1 MKKLKKT
8 LSLFLTVCMLVG
20 SISVTAFADEPQA
33 ENVTSENNDTS
44 KKVQTESDAQT
55 ENTTSADNDA
65 SGNMQTEPD
74 AQAEGENEA
83 DVAPQST
90 TAVNGYD
97 YSITMVD
104 CGRKY
109 YSVESLKSI
118 IDSSSKAGMHYVMLA
133 VGNDGL
139 RFLLDDMSLE
149 VNGKSYTSEQV
160 STGIHK
166 GNVAYNSQTDQKEL
180 TESDMNTIMA
190 YAYTKGV
197 EIIPLINTPGHMDAI
212 ITCMQE
218 LGMKNVT
225 YRTSKRTIDVTNSEA
240 VAFTQALLQK
250 YITYFASK
258 GCTLFNMGAD
268 EYGNDVNGTP
278 HFSDLQGN
286 GGEKY
291 KKYIEYL
298 NAIAKKIEDA
308 NMKPMAFNDGI
319 YYSSN
324 TNYGTIDNNIIVC
337 YWSPGWPG
345 YDVASAS
352 FLSQQGFKL
361 INTHGGYY
369 WIVGGKKVTESDAK
383 QFNINSFNGGATIS
397 NPVGAMFCIWSDVPT
412 AQKDS
417 DVASSVKNVIS
428 AFGSTLPETTAR
440 DSHKNVTA
448 GGTDPTPTPN
458 PNPTPDVENQENQEN
473 ITLEIGDTDTRT
485 QENVNNQNN
494 TDTSKYDETIAK
506 VTVKGTNATAGEDT
520 YTSEKV
526 KCSDIAKNKNWTKT
540 EYYYNDNGNYY
551 PVYTRYSESTY
562 IFWTITTYYYGYSTN
577 NNANNVKEIGKTTTS
592 SEKWTLYRKTTTP
605 GVNASTEIKFEGVTP
620 GTTYYKVGNITYKI
634 EVKPIAQT
642 ENKTIFFNQ
651 RQSLNVQMPDG
662 CTVSYAITNG
672 NNLITVDN
680 NGNVTAGST
689 EGSATV
695 IATVKTASGTVYGTY
710 TYNYTIT
717 REDLTNVTPLK
728 LEYWIT
734 NAGVEVEGTSSETR
748 KNTNDTDYSVYYSNI
763 LASTPN
769 IASADGVDVTSI
781 APETTAHKGRTIY
794 YWRARAL
801 DTELENNSSSKT
813 ERQTNDNGDDE
824 TNSGTGFTK
833 IRYYNGEWEIF
844 TENKSWISVSGTDEL
859 VAYYREYIK
868 VTDEVESYA
877 ADWGNKGDGSKGGWL
892 DSNDYCTLSMQV
904 VYEDGTTNPSSTSAS
919 DLKTKTMVY
928 GYWPNG
934 RGIGTVMLDGSDNY
948 EIYKVSAETGA
959 ATASFVGNNAATV
972 TDFQWDNNKQ
982 DVWEGEGSD
991 SVAIHNN
998 AKYPSKD
1005 GAYANLCWD
1014 ENKEAILL
1022 RIYVRAKVTD
1032 DSLTVHYV
1040 DQTTQQ
1046 AFYNYNIAVRQGTVF
1061 DANFKKQGKG
1071 LINNTVQNKLGITQT
1086 VQSDLKNMTEIGAQ
1100 YRYGGY
1106 DFTKAVRSKD
1116 GKEVWLY
1123 YTFNNTH
1130 KFVADFGLPLTIN
1143 ADNLGLADTSWEK
1156 ATVGKAQYGTIQQ
1169 DTKNH
1174 ILTYTAKQA
1183 FQGIDSFTLTLFG
1196 KDEEGKEVTIPHTIY
1211 IYPATTVYYEENLFT
1226 TGDGSKWETIGNA
1239 TDEKQTTSKIGD
1251 QAQYGYDKAYSSAT
1265 SNSNNSAITSVTQGD
1280 NVSFTFKGTGF
1291 DLDAKCDKNSGYLL
1305 VKVTG
1310 ANNENEKFMLVNT
1323 ASING
1328 ESNLTTYPE
1337 GDLYNVP
1344 VISCTDLTYGVHKV
1358 TVTHADTKPVTL
1370 DGYKVYN
1377 TLLSKSE
1384 GDAAYSEYT
1393 EDLEENPSFIEVR
1406 DLNFGTIDLKDYD
1419 SKYASDIYKQVY
1431 NTITDAQNCNA
1442 VISNKNENIS
1452 VTKDL
1457 IDNGPKNEVYLHPG
1471 MSLTL
1476 NLKTSRVVQL
1486 GLRGLQTGVDCTING
1501 TAQQVSTTDMF
1512 YKIKDQGITGT
1523 VTISNPETS
1532 GSILAVTKLK
1542 VCDDPNALGIVSE
1555 DTVLDMLHNTGFT
1568 DPVPTADATANLNL
1582 VDYTGKTIASTSL
1595 TANGEQG
1602 TDATFTADQIKSA
1615 VTSALPEGY
1624 AVVDASKIADQTVK
1638 YGESADVNVQIGKVA
1653 TLKVT
1658 YKKLFGKTVG
1668 TATLTGVQTSAGSK
1682 YSFNA
1687 SEIKKA
1693 VPSGYWTIKLWG
1705 TKVKYGTTGT
1715 LTVNVF

>member
-1 MKKLKKT
+1 MRRMKKM
-8 LSLFLTVCMLVG
+8 LSLLLTLCMLAG
-20 SISVTAFADEPQA
+20 SISITAFADESQA
-33 ENVTSENNDTS
+33 DNTISENNDIENNDTP
-44 KKVQTESDAQT
+44 KAVQTESDAQT
-55 ENTTSADNDA
+55 EPN
-65 SGNMQTEPD
+65 
-74 AQAEGENEA
+74 AQAEPNAQTEGENEA
-83 DVAPQST
+83 DIAPQST

-109 YSVESLKSI
+109 YSVDSLKSI
-118 IDSSSKAGMHYVMLA
+118 IDSSSEAGMHYVMLA
-133 VGNDGL
+133 IGNDGL

-166 GNVAYNSQTDQKEL
+166 GNVEYNSQAVQKEL
-180 TESDMNTIMA
+180 TESEMNTIMA

-212 ITCMQE
+212 ITCMKE
-218 LGMKNVT
+218 LGMTNVT
-225 YRTSKRTIDVTNSEA
+225 YSTSKRTIDVTNSEA

-268 EYGNDVNGTP
+268 EYGNDVNATP

-286 GGEKY
+286 GGDKY
-291 KKYIEYL
+291 KKYIDYL
-298 NAIAKKIEDA
+298 NNVAKKIENA
-308 NMKPMAFNDGI
+308 GMKPMAFNDGI
-319 YYSSN
+319 YYNNN
-324 TNYGTIDNNIIVC
+324 TSYGTIDKNIIVC
-337 YWSPGWPG
+337 YWSAGWSG

-361 INTHGGYY
+361 INTHGDYY
-369 WIVGGKKVTESDAK
+369 WIVGGNKVTESKAR
-383 QFNINSFNGGATIS
+383 QFNINSFSGYATIS
-397 NPVGAMFCIWSDVPT
+397 DPAGAMFCIWSDVPT
-412 AQKDS
+412 AQEDS

-448 GGTDPTPTPN
+448 GGTDPTPTPK
-458 PNPTPDVENQENQEN
+458 PNPTPDVENQEN
-473 ITLEIGDTDTRT
+473 ITLEIGGTDTRT

-494 TDTSKYDETIAK
+494 TDTSNYDKTIAK
-506 VTVKGTNATAGEDT
+506 VTVKGTDATAGEDT

-526 KCSDIAKNKNWTKT
+526 KCSDIAKNTSWTQT
-540 EYYYNDNGNYY
+540 EYYYNKDGNYY
-551 PVYTRYSESTY
+551 PVYTRYSESR
-562 IFWTITTYYYGYSTN
+562 ILFWTTTTYYYGYSTN
-577 NNANNVKEIGKTTTS
+577 NNENNVKEIGNTTTS

-605 GVNASTEIKFEGVTP
+605 GVNASTEITFEGVTP
-620 GTTYYKVGNITYKI
+620 GTTYYKVGDITYKI
-634 EVKPIAQT
+634 EVKPITQT
-642 ENKTIFFNQ
+642 ANRTIFFNQ
-651 RQSLNVQMPDG
+651 SQSLDVQVPNG

-672 NNLITVDN
+672 NNLITVDD

-710 TYNYTIT
+710 TYNYTIA

-734 NAGVEVEGTSSETR
+734 NAGVKVEGTSSETR
-748 KNTNDTDYSVYYSNI
+748 TNTNGDDYSVYYSNI
-763 LASTPN
+763 LASTPG

-781 APETTAHKGRTIY
+781 APETTAHENRTIY

-801 DTELENNSSSKT
+801 NTELENDSSSKK
-813 ERQTNDNGDDE
+813 ERQTSDAGDDE
-824 TNSGTGFTK
+824 TFSGTGFTK

-844 TENKSWISVSGTDEL
+844 TEKNSWISVSNTNEL

-877 ADWGNKGDGSKGGWL
+877 ADWGNKGDGSQGGWL
-892 DSNDYCTLSMQV
+892 DSSNYCTLSMQV

-919 DLKTKTMVY
+919 DLETKTLVY
-928 GYWPNG
+928 GYWSNG

-972 TDFQWDNNKQ
+972 TDFQWDNNEQ

-998 AKYPSKD
+998 AKHPSKD

-1032 DSLTVHYV
+1032 DSLTVHYM

-1046 AFYNYNIAVRQGTVF
+1046 EFYNYNIAVKQGTVF
-1061 DANFKKQGKG
+1061 DENFQKQGNG

-1106 DFTKAVRSKD
+1106 NFTDAVRSD
-1116 GKEVWLY
+1116 KEVWLY
-1123 YTFNNTH
+1123 YTFNNMH

-1143 ADNLGLADTSWEK
+1143 AENLGLADTSWEK
-1156 ATVGKAQYGTIQQ
+1156 AIVGKAKYGTIQQ
-1169 DTKNH
+1169 DAENH
-1174 ILTYTAKQA
+1174 ILTYTANQA

-1196 KDEEGKEVTIPHTIY
+1196 KDEEGKEVNVPHTIY

-1226 TGDGSKWETIGNA
+1226 TGDGSKWEIVGSA
-1239 TDEKQTTSKIGD
+1239 ADEKQATSKIGD
-1251 QAQYGYDKAYSSAT
+1251 KAQYGYDNAYSSAT

-1310 ANNENEKFMLVNT
+1310 ANDENEKFMLVNT
-1323 ASING
+1323 ASLDG
-1328 ESNLTTYPE
+1328 ESDLTTYPE

-1384 GDAAYSEYT
+1384 GDAAYSEYK

-1406 DLNFGTIDLKDYD
+1406 DLNFGTIDLKDYN

-1476 NLKTSRVVQL
+1476 NLSTSRVVQL
-1486 GLRGLQTGVDCTING
+1486 GLRGLQEGVYCTING
-1501 TAQQVSTTDMF
+1501 TEQQVSTTDMF
-1512 YKIKDQGITGT
+1512 YKIKNQGTTGT
-1523 VTISNPETS
+1523 VTISNPEGS

-1542 VCDDPNALGIVSE
+1542 VCDDPNALGVVSE

-1568 DPVPTADATANLNL
+1568 DPVPMADATANINL

-1602 TDATFTADQIKSA
+1602 TDATFTADQIQSA

-1638 YGESADVNVQIGKVA
+1638 YGQSADVNVQIGKVA

-1668 TATLTGVQTSAGSK
+1668 TATLTGVQTSAGDK
-1682 YSFNA
+1682 YSFSA

>member
-33 ENVTSENNDTS
+33 ENITSENNDTS

-74 AQAEGENEA
+74 AQTEGENEA
-83 DVAPQST
+83 DIAPQST

-118 IDSSSKAGMHYVMLA
+118 IDSSSEAGMHYVMLA
-133 VGNDGL
+133 IGNDGL

-166 GNVAYNSQTDQKEL
+166 GNVAYNSQAVQKEL
-180 TESDMNTIMA
+180 KESEMNTIMA

-212 ITCMQE
+212 ITCMKE
-218 LGMKNVT
+218 LGMTNVT
-225 YRTSKRTIDVTNSEA
+225 YSTSKRTIDVTNSEA

-250 YITYFASK
+250 YIRYFASK

-278 HFSDLQGN
+278 HFSDLQAN
-286 GGEKY
+286 GGDKY

-298 NAIAKKIEDA
+298 NAVAKKIENA
-308 NMKPMAFNDGI
+308 SMKPMAFNDGI

-324 TNYGTIDNNIIVC
+324 TNYGTIDNSIIVC
-337 YWSPGWPG
+337 YWSPGWQG
-345 YDVASAS
+345 YDVASAG

-369 WIVGGKKVTESDAK
+369 WIVGGTKVTESDAK

-397 NPVGAMFCIWSDVPT
+397 NPAGAMFCIWSDVPT
-412 AQKDS
+412 AQTDS

-428 AFGSTLPETTAR
+428 AFGSTLPKTTAR

-448 GGTDPTPTPN
+448 GGTDPTPTPTPN
-458 PNPTPDVENQENQEN
+458 PNPTPDVENQEN
-473 ITLEIGDTDTRT
+473 ITLEIGGTYTRT

-506 VTVKGTNATAGEDT
+506 VTVKGTDATEGEDT
-520 YTSEKV
+520 YIAEKV
-526 KCSDIAKNKNWTKT
+526 TCKDIAKNKNWTKT

-551 PVYTRYSESTY
+551 PVYTRYSESTF
-562 IFWTITTYYYGYSTN
+562 IFIPITKYYYGYSTN
-577 NNANNVKEIGKTTTS
+577 NNANNVKEIGSTTTS

-620 GTTYYKVGNITYKI
+620 GTTYYKVGDITYKI
-634 EVKPIAQT
+634 EVKPIAKT

-651 RQSLNVQMPDG
+651 SQSLNVQVPDG

-680 NGNVTAGST
+680 NGNVTAGSK

-710 TYNYTIT
+710 TYNYTIA

-734 NAGVEVEGTSSETR
+734 NAGVKVEGTSSETR
-748 KNTNDTDYSVYYSNI
+748 LNTNGDNYSVYYSNI

-781 APETTAHKGRTIY
+781 APKTTAHEERTIY

-801 DTELENNSSSKT
+801 NTELENNSSSKT
-813 ERQTNDNGDDE
+813 ERQTNDAGDDE
-824 TNSGTGFTK
+824 TFSGTGFTK

-844 TENKSWISVSGTDEL
+844 TENNSWTSVNNTDEL

-892 DSNDYCTLSMQV
+892 DSSNYCTLSMQV

-934 RGIGTVMLDGSDNY
+934 RGIGTVMLDGSDSY

-972 TDFQWDNNKQ
+972 TDFQWDNNEQ

-998 AKYPSKD
+998 SNHPSKD

-1046 AFYNYNIAVRQGTVF
+1046 AFYNYNIVVKQGTVF
-1061 DANFKKQGKG
+1061 NENFKKQSNG

-1106 DFTKAVRSKD
+1106 DFTDAVRSED

-1143 ADNLGLADTSWEK
+1143 AENLGLADTSWEK

-1174 ILTYTAKQA
+1174 ILTYTANQA

-1226 TGDGSKWETIGNA
+1226 TGDGSKWETIGSA

-1251 QAQYGYDKAYSSAT
+1251 QAQYGYDEAYSSTA

-1280 NVSFTFKGTGF
+1280 NVSFTFRGTGF

-1310 ANNENEKFMLVNT
+1310 ANDENEKFMLVNT
-1323 ASING
+1323 ASLDG
-1328 ESNLTTYPE
+1328 ESDLTTYPE
-1337 GDLYNVP
+1337 RDLYNVP

-1384 GDAAYSEYT
+1384 GDAAYSEYK

-1406 DLNFGTIDLKDYD
+1406 DLNFETIDLKDYN

-1476 NLKTSRVVQL
+1476 NLETLRIVQL

-1512 YKIKDQGITGT
+1512 YKIKNQGTTGT
-1523 VTISNPETS
+1523 VTISNPEDS

-1568 DPVPTADATANLNL
+1568 DPVPMADATANLNL

-1682 YSFNA
+1682 YSFSA

>member
-33 ENVTSENNDTS
+33 ENITSENNDTS

-65 SGNMQTEPD
+65 SENMQTEPD
-74 AQAEGENEA
+74 AQAEGENET
-83 DVAPQST
+83 DIAPQST

-118 IDSSSKAGMHYVMLA
+118 IDSSSEAGMHYVMLA

-149 VNGKSYTSEQV
+149 VNGNSYTSEQV

-166 GNVAYNSQTDQKEL
+166 GNVAYNSQAVPKEL
-180 TESDMNTIMA
+180 TESEMNTIMA

-268 EYGNDVNGTP
+268 EYGNDVNDTP
-278 HFSDLQGN
+278 HFSDLQDN
-286 GGEKY
+286 GGY
-291 KKYIEYL
+291 KNYIDYL
-298 NAIAKKIEDA
+298 NDVAGKIENAD
-308 NMKPMAFNDGI
+308 MKPMAFNDGI
-319 YYSSN
+319 YYNSN
-324 TNYGTIDNNIIVC
+324 TSYGTIDSNIIIC
-337 YWSPGWPG
+337 YWSAGWGG
-345 YDVASAS
+345 YKVASAS

-361 INTHGGYY
+361 INTHGDYY
-369 WIVGGKKVTESDAK
+369 WVLGKNKVTESIAR
-383 QFNINSFNGGATIS
+383 QFNINSFSGNVTIS
-397 NPVGAMFCIWSDVPT
+397 DPVGAMFCIWSDDPT
-412 AQKDS
+412 EQEDS
-417 DVASSVKNVIS
+417 TVASNVKNVIS

-448 GGTDPTPTPN
+448 GGTDPTPTPD
-458 PNPTPDVENQENQEN
+458 PNPDVENQEN
-473 ITLEIGDTDTRT
+473 ITLEIGGTDTRT
-485 QENVNNQNN
+485 QENVNNQNK
-494 TDTSKYDETIAK
+494 TDTSNYDDTIAK
-506 VTVKGTNATAGEDT
+506 VTVKGTDATAGEDT
-520 YTSEKV
+520 YTSESV
-526 KCSDIAKNKNWTKT
+526 RCGDIATNTSWTKT
-540 EYYYNDNGNYY
+540 KYYYKNDGNYY
-551 PVYTRYSESTY
+551 PVYAKYSTSG
-562 IFWTITTYYYGYSTN
+562 IRKYYYGYSVN
-577 NNANNVKEIGKTTTS
+577 DS
-592 SEKWTLYRKTTTP
+592 STDVSEAGSAGGYWTLYRKTTTP
-605 GVNASTEIKFEGVTP
+605 GVSASTEISFEGLTP
-620 GTTYYKVGNITYKI
+620 GTTYYKVGDITYKI
-634 EVKPIAQT
+634 EVKPIVKT
-642 ENKTIFFNQ
+642 VNKTICFNQ
-651 RQSLNVQMPDG
+651 SQSLDVQVPNG

-672 NNLITVDN
+672 NDLITIGN

-695 IATVKTASGTVYGTY
+695 VATVKTASGTVYGTY

-734 NAGVEVEGTSSETR
+734 NAGVKVKGTSSETR
-748 KNTNDTDYSVYYSNI
+748 TNTNNKEYSVYYSNI
-763 LASTPN
+763 LASTPG

-781 APETTAHKGRTIY
+781 APKTTAHEERTIY

-801 DTELENNSSSKT
+801 NTELENNSSSRT
-813 ERQTNDNGDDE
+813 ERQTNDAGDDE
-824 TNSGTGFTK
+824 TFSGMGFTK

-844 TENKSWISVSGTDEL
+844 TENNSWTSVNNTDEL

-877 ADWGNKGDGSKGGWL
+877 ADWGNKGDGSQGGWL
-892 DSNDYCTLSMQV
+892 DSRDYCTLSMQV
-904 VYEDGTTNPSSTSAS
+904 VYEDGTTNPSNTSAS

-928 GYWPNG
+928 GYWSNG

-948 EIYKVSAETGA
+948 EIYKVSAETGV
-959 ATASFVGNNAATV
+959 ATASFVDNNAATV
-972 TDFQWDNNKQ
+972 TDFQWDNNEQ

-998 AKYPSKD
+998 SNHPSKD

-1046 AFYNYNIAVRQGTVF
+1046 AFYNYNIVVKQGTVF
-1061 DANFKKQGKG
+1061 NENFKKQSNG

-1106 DFTKAVRSKD
+1106 DFTDAVRSED

-1143 ADNLGLADTSWEK
+1143 AENLGLADTSWEK

-1169 DTKNH
+1169 DTENH
-1174 ILTYTAKQA
+1174 ILTYTANQA

-1226 TGDGSKWETIGNA
+1226 TGDGSKWETIGSA

-1251 QAQYGYDKAYSSAT
+1251 QAQYGYDEAYSSAA
-1265 SNSNNSAITSVTQGD
+1265 SNSNNSAITSITQGD
-1280 NVSFTFKGTGF
+1280 NVSFTFRGTGF

-1310 ANNENEKFMLVNT
+1310 ANDENEKFMLVNT
-1323 ASING
+1323 ASLDG
-1328 ESNLTTYPE
+1328 ESGLTTYPE

-1358 TVTHADTKPVTL
+1358 TVTHADSKQVTL

-1377 TLLSKSE
+1377 TLLSKSKSE
-1384 GDAAYSEYT
+1384 GDAAYSEYK

-1406 DLNFGTIDLKDYD
+1406 DLNFETINLKDYD

-1476 NLKTSRVVQL
+1476 NLETSRVVQL

-1512 YKIKDQGITGT
+1512 YKIKNQGTTGT
-1523 VTISNPETS
+1523 VTISNPEDS

-1682 YSFNA
+1682 YSFSA

>member
-33 ENVTSENNDTS
+33 ENITSENNDTS

-118 IDSSSKAGMHYVMLA
+118 IDSSSEAGMHYVMLA

-160 STGIHK
+160 STGIHN
-166 GNVAYNSQTDQKEL
+166 GNVAYNSQTDPKEL

-190 YAYTKGV
+190 YAYTKRV

-212 ITCMQE
+212 ITCMKE
-218 LGMKNVT
+218 LGMTNVT
-225 YRTSKRTIDVTNSEA
+225 YSTSKRTIDVTNSEA

-250 YITYFASK
+250 YIRYFASK

-286 GGEKY
+286 GGY
-291 KKYIEYL
+291 KNYIEYL
-298 NAIAKKIEDA
+298 NDVAGKIENA
-308 NMKPMAFNDGI
+308 GMKPMAFNDGI
-319 YYSSN
+319 YYNSN
-324 TNYGTIDNNIIVC
+324 TNYGTIDSHIIIC
-337 YWSPGWPG
+337 YWSPGWG
-345 YDVASAS
+345 EYKVASAS

-369 WIVGGKKVTESDAK
+369 WIVGGTKVTESEAK

-397 NPVGAMFCIWSDVPT
+397 NPAGAMFCIWSDVPT

-428 AFGSTLPETTAR
+428 AFGSTLPKTTAR
-440 DSHKNVTA
+440 ESHKNVKA

-458 PNPTPDVENQENQEN
+458 PNPTPDVKNQEN
-473 ITLEIGDTDTRT
+473 ITLEIGGTDTRT
-485 QENVNNQNN
+485 QENVNNQSN
-494 TDTSKYDETIAK
+494 TDASKYDETIAK
-506 VTVKGTNATAGEDT
+506 VTVKGTDATAGKDE
-520 YTSEKV
+520 YTSESV
-526 KCSDIAKNKNWTKT
+526 TCSEIATNTSWTKT
-540 EYYYNDNGNYY
+540 KYYYKKDGNYY
-551 PVYTRYSESTY
+551 PVYAKYSTSRY
-562 IFWTITTYYYGYSTN
+562 WTTYYYGYSVN
-577 NNANNVKEIGKTTTS
+577 DS
-592 SEKWTLYRKTTTP
+592 SNDVYKVDSTWWDLETWTLYRKTTTP

-620 GTTYYKVGNITYKI
+620 GTTYYKVGDITYKI
-634 EVKPIAQT
+634 EVKPIAKT

-651 RQSLNVQMPDG
+651 SQSLNVQVPDG
-662 CTVSYAITNG
+662 GTVSYAITNG

-689 EGSATV
+689 EGYATV
-695 IATVKTASGTVYGTY
+695 IATVKTAFGTVYGTY

-734 NAGVEVEGTSSETR
+734 NAGVEVKGTSSET
-748 KNTNDTDYSVYYSNI
+748 KTNANGKEYSVYYSNI
-763 LASTPN
+763 LASTSG

-801 DTELENNSSSKT
+801 DTKKANNSSSKT

-824 TNSGTGFTK
+824 TFSGKGFTK

-844 TENKSWISVSGTDEL
+844 TENNSWTSVNNTDEL

-892 DSNDYCTLSMQV
+892 DSSNYCTLSMQV

-934 RGIGTVMLDGSDNY
+934 RGIGTVMLDGSDSY
-948 EIYKVSAETGA
+948 EIYKVSAETGET
-959 ATASFVGNNAATV
+959 TASFDGSNAATV
-972 TDFQWDNNKQ
+972 TKFQWDDNEQ
-982 DVWEGEGSD
+982 AVWEGEGSD

-998 AKYPSKD
+998 SNDPSKD

-1014 ENKEAILL
+1014 KNKEAILL

-1032 DSLTVHYV
+1032 DSLTVHYM

-1046 AFYNYNIAVRQGTVF
+1046 EFYNYNIVVKQGTVF
-1061 DANFKKQGKG
+1061 DEKFKKQGNG
-1071 LINNTVQNKLGITQT
+1071 LINNTVQNKLDITQT
-1086 VQSDLKNMTEIGAQ
+1086 VQSDLKNMPKIGAQ

-1106 DFTKAVRSKD
+1106 NFTDAVRSKN

-1143 ADNLGLADTSWEK
+1143 ADNLGLADTSWER
-1156 ATVGKAQYGTIQQ
+1156 ATVGKAHYGTIQQ

-1174 ILTYTAKQA
+1174 ILTYTANQA

-1196 KDEEGKEVTIPHTIY
+1196 RDKEGKEVTIPHTIY

-1239 TDEKQTTSKIGD
+1239 TGEKQTTSKIGD
-1251 QAQYGYDKAYSSAT
+1251 QAQYGYDKAYSSAAL
-1265 SNSNNSAITSVTQGD
+1265 NSNNSAITSVTQGD

-1310 ANNENEKFMLVNT
+1310 ANDENEKFMLVNT
-1323 ASING
+1323 ASFDG
-1328 ESNLTTYPE
+1328 ESALTTYPK

-1384 GDAAYSEYT
+1384 GDAAYSEYKK
-1393 EDLEENPSFIEVR
+1393 DLEENPSFIEVR

-1419 SKYASDIYKQVY
+1419 SKYASDIYQQVY
-1431 NTITDAQNCNA
+1431 STITDPQNCNA
-1442 VISNKNENIS
+1442 VISNTNGNIE

-1457 IDNGPKNEVYLHPG
+1457 IDNGPKNEVYLRPG

-1476 NLKTSRVVQL
+1476 NLKTLRVVQL

-1501 TAQQVSTTDMF
+1501 TAQRVSTTDMF
-1512 YKIKDQGITGT
+1512 YKIKDQGKAGT
-1523 VTISNPETS
+1523 VTISNP
-1532 GSILAVTKLK
+1532 
-1542 VCDDPNALGIVSE
+1542 
-1555 DTVLDMLHNTGFT
+1555 
-1568 DPVPTADATANLNL
+1568 
-1582 VDYTGKTIASTSL
+1582 
-1595 TANGEQG
+1595 
-1602 TDATFTADQIKSA
+1602 
-1615 VTSALPEGY
+1615 
-1624 AVVDASKIADQTVK
+1624 
-1638 YGESADVNVQIGKVA
+1638 
-1653 TLKVT
+1653 
-1658 YKKLFGKTVG
+1658 
-1668 TATLTGVQTSAGSK
+1668 
-1682 YSFNA
+1682 
-1687 SEIKKA
+1687 
-1693 VPSGYWTIKLWG
+1693 
-1705 TKVKYGTTGT
+1705 
-1715 LTVNVF
+1715 

>member
-1 MKKLKKT
+1 M
-8 LSLFLTVCMLVG
+8 LSLLLTLCMLAG
-20 SISVTAFADEPQA
+20 SISITAFADESQA
-33 ENVTSENNDTS
+33 DNTISENNDIENNDTP
-44 KKVQTESDAQT
+44 KAVQTESDAQT
-55 ENTTSADNDA
+55 EPN
-65 SGNMQTEPD
+65 
-74 AQAEGENEA
+74 AQAEPNAQTEGENEA
-83 DVAPQST
+83 DIAPQST

-109 YSVESLKSI
+109 YSVDSLKSI
-118 IDSSSKAGMHYVMLA
+118 IDSSSEAGMHYVMLA
-133 VGNDGL
+133 IGNDGL

-166 GNVAYNSQTDQKEL
+166 GNVEYNSQAVQKEL
-180 TESDMNTIMA
+180 TESEMNTIMA

-212 ITCMQE
+212 ITCMKE
-218 LGMKNVT
+218 LGMTNVT
-225 YRTSKRTIDVTNSEA
+225 YSTSKRTIDVTNSEA

-268 EYGNDVNGTP
+268 EYGNDVNATP

-286 GGEKY
+286 GGDKY
-291 KKYIEYL
+291 KKYIDYL
-298 NAIAKKIEDA
+298 NNVAKKIENA
-308 NMKPMAFNDGI
+308 GMKPMAFNDGI
-319 YYSSN
+319 YYNNN
-324 TNYGTIDNNIIVC
+324 TSYGTIDKNIIVC
-337 YWSPGWPG
+337 YWSAGWSG

-361 INTHGGYY
+361 INTHGDYY
-369 WIVGGKKVTESDAK
+369 WIVGGNKVTESKAR
-383 QFNINSFNGGATIS
+383 QFNINSFSGYATIS
-397 NPVGAMFCIWSDVPT
+397 DPAGAMFCIWSDVPT
-412 AQKDS
+412 AQEDS

-448 GGTDPTPTPN
+448 GGTDPTPTPK
-458 PNPTPDVENQENQEN
+458 PNPTPDVENQEN
-473 ITLEIGDTDTRT
+473 ITLEIGGTDTRT

-494 TDTSKYDETIAK
+494 TDTSNYDKTIAK
-506 VTVKGTNATAGEDT
+506 VTVKGTDATAGEDT

-526 KCSDIAKNKNWTKT
+526 KCSDIAKNTSWTQT
-540 EYYYNDNGNYY
+540 EYYYNKDGNYY
-551 PVYTRYSESTY
+551 PVYTRYSESR
-562 IFWTITTYYYGYSTN
+562 ILFWTTTTYYYGYSTN
-577 NNANNVKEIGKTTTS
+577 NNENNVKEIGNTTTS

-605 GVNASTEIKFEGVTP
+605 GVNASTEITFEGVTP
-620 GTTYYKVGNITYKI
+620 GTTYYKVGDITYKI
-634 EVKPIAQT
+634 EVKPITQT
-642 ENKTIFFNQ
+642 ANRTIFFNQ
-651 RQSLNVQMPDG
+651 SQSLDVQVPNG

-672 NNLITVDN
+672 NNLITVDD

-710 TYNYTIT
+710 TYNYTIA

-734 NAGVEVEGTSSETR
+734 NAGVKVEGTSSETR
-748 KNTNDTDYSVYYSNI
+748 TNTNGDDYSVYYSNI
-763 LASTPN
+763 LASTPG

-781 APETTAHKGRTIY
+781 APETTAHENRTIY

-801 DTELENNSSSKT
+801 NTELENDSSSKK
-813 ERQTNDNGDDE
+813 ERQTSDAGDDE
-824 TNSGTGFTK
+824 TFSGTGFTK

-844 TENKSWISVSGTDEL
+844 TEKNSWISVSNTNEL

-877 ADWGNKGDGSKGGWL
+877 ADWGNKGDGSQGGWL
-892 DSNDYCTLSMQV
+892 DSSNYCTLSMQV

-919 DLKTKTMVY
+919 DLETKTLVY
-928 GYWPNG
+928 GYWSNG

-972 TDFQWDNNKQ
+972 TDFQWDNNEQ

-998 AKYPSKD
+998 AKHPSKD

-1032 DSLTVHYV
+1032 DSLTVHYM

-1046 AFYNYNIAVRQGTVF
+1046 EFYNYNIAVKQGTVF
-1061 DANFKKQGKG
+1061 DENFQKQGNG

-1106 DFTKAVRSKD
+1106 NFTDAVRSD
-1116 GKEVWLY
+1116 KEVWLY
-1123 YTFNNTH
+1123 YTFNNMH

-1143 ADNLGLADTSWEK
+1143 AENLGLADTSWEK
-1156 ATVGKAQYGTIQQ
+1156 AIVGKAKYGTIQQ
-1169 DTKNH
+1169 DAENH
-1174 ILTYTAKQA
+1174 ILTYTANQA

-1196 KDEEGKEVTIPHTIY
+1196 KDEEGKEVNVPHIIY

-1226 TGDGSKWETIGNA
+1226 TGDGSKWEIVGSA
-1239 TDEKQTTSKIGD
+1239 ADEKQATSKIGD
-1251 QAQYGYDKAYSSAT
+1251 KAQYGYDNAYSSAT

-1310 ANNENEKFMLVNT
+1310 ANDENEKFMLVNT
-1323 ASING
+1323 ASLDG
-1328 ESNLTTYPE
+1328 ESDLTTYPE

-1384 GDAAYSEYT
+1384 GDAAYSEYK

-1476 NLKTSRVVQL
+1476 NLSTSRVVQL
-1486 GLRGLQTGVDCTING
+1486 GLRGLQEGVYCTING
-1501 TAQQVSTTDMF
+1501 TEQQVSTTDMF
-1512 YKIKDQGITGT
+1512 YKIKNQGTTGT
-1523 VTISNPETS
+1523 VTISNPEGS

-1542 VCDDPNALGIVSE
+1542 VCDDPNALGVVSE

-1568 DPVPTADATANLNL
+1568 DPVPMADATANINL

-1602 TDATFTADQIKSA
+1602 TDATFTADQIQSA
-1615 VTSALPEGY
+1615 VTSALPDGY

-1653 TLKVT
+1653 ILKVT

-1668 TATLTGVQTSAGSK
+1668 TATLTGVQTSAGDK
-1682 YSFNA
+1682 YSFSA

>member
-33 ENVTSENNDTS
+33 ENITSENNDTS

-278 HFSDLQGN
+278 HFSDLQAN
-286 GGEKY
+286 GGDKY

-298 NAIAKKIEDA
+298 NAVAKKIENA
-308 NMKPMAFNDGI
+308 SMKPMAFNDGI

-345 YDVASAS
+345 YDVASAR

-369 WIVGGKKVTESDAK
+369 WIVGGTKVTESDAK

-397 NPVGAMFCIWSDVPT
+397 NPAGAMFCIWSDVPT
-412 AQKDS
+412 AQTDS

-428 AFGSTLPETTAR
+428 AFGSTLPKTTAR

-458 PNPTPDVENQENQEN
+458 PNPTPDVENQEN
-473 ITLEIGDTDTRT
+473 ITLEIGGKDTRT
-485 QENVNNQNN
+485 QENINNQNN
-494 TDTSKYDETIAK
+494 TDASKYDDTIAK
-506 VTVKGTNATAGEDT
+506 VTVKGTDATVGEDK
-520 YTSEKV
+520 YTSESV
-526 KCSDIAKNKNWTKT
+526 TCSEIATNTSWTKT
-540 EYYYNDNGNYY
+540 KYYYKKDGNYY
-551 PVYTRYSESTY
+551 PVYAKYSSEYWKTY
-562 IFWTITTYYYGYSTN
+562 YYYGYSVNDSSTDVSEVGR
-577 NNANNVKEIGKTTTS
+577 AGRYWTT
-592 SEKWTLYRKTTTP
+592 WTLYRKTTTP

-620 GTTYYKVGNITYKI
+620 GTTYYKVGDITYKI
-634 EVKPIAQT
+634 EVKPIAKT

-651 RQSLNVQMPDG
+651 RQSLNVQVPDG
-662 CTVSYAITNG
+662 CRVSYAITNG

-689 EGSATV
+689 GGSATV
-695 IATVKTASGTVYGTY
+695 IATVKKASGTVYGTY

-734 NAGVEVEGTSSETR
+734 NAVVEVEGTLSETR
-748 KNTNDTDYSVYYSNI
+748 KNANNTDYSVYYSNI

-801 DTELENNSSSKT
+801 DTKQANDSSSKT
-813 ERQTNDNGDDE
+813 EQQTNDNGDDE
-824 TNSGTGFTK
+824 TFSGKGFTK

-844 TENKSWISVSGTDEL
+844 TENNSWTSVNNTDEL

-928 GYWPNG
+928 GYWSNG

-948 EIYKVSAETGA
+948 EIYKVSAETGESKVSIASVGDGNYA
-959 ATASFVGNNAATV
+959 ATATEFK
-972 TDFQWDNNKQ
+972 WDANEQ

-998 AKYPSKD
+998 GKYPNKD

-1046 AFYNYNIAVRQGTVF
+1046 AFYNYNIAVKQGTVF
-1061 DANFKKQGKG
+1061 DANFKKQGNV
-1071 LINNTVQNKLGITQT
+1071 LINNTVQNKQGITQT

-1106 DFTKAVRSKD
+1106 DFTNAVRSKD

-1156 ATVGKAQYGTIQQ
+1156 ATVGKAHYGTIKQ

-1174 ILTYTAKQA
+1174 ILTYTANQA
-1183 FQGIDSFTLTLFG
+1183 FQGIDSFTLTLVG
-1196 KDEEGKEVTIPHTIY
+1196 RDKEGKEVTIPHTIY

-1239 TDEKQTTSKIGD
+1239 TGEKQTTSKIGD
-1251 QAQYGYDKAYSSAT
+1251 QAQYGYDKAYSSAAL
-1265 SNSNNSAITSVTQGD
+1265 NSNNSAITSVTQGD

-1310 ANNENEKFMLVNT
+1310 ANDENEKFMLVNT
-1323 ASING
+1323 ASLNG
-1328 ESNLTTYPE
+1328 ESDLTTYPE

-1358 TVTHADTKPVTL
+1358 TVTHADSKPVTL

-1384 GDAAYSEYT
+1384 GDAAYSEYK

-1406 DLNFGTIDLKDYD
+1406 DLNFGTIDLKNYD

-1476 NLKTSRVVQL
+1476 NLETSRVVQL

-1512 YKIKDQGITGT
+1512 YKIKDQGTTGT

-1532 GSILAVTKLK
+1532 RSILAVTKLK

-1682 YSFNA
+1682 YSFSA

>member
-1 MKKLKKT
+1 MRRMKKM
-8 LSLFLTVCMLVG
+8 LSLLLTLCMLAG
-20 SISVTAFADEPQA
+20 SISITAFADESQA
-33 ENVTSENNDTS
+33 DNTISENNDIENNDTP
-44 KKVQTESDAQT
+44 KAVQTESDAQT
-55 ENTTSADNDA
+55 EPN
-65 SGNMQTEPD
+65 
-74 AQAEGENEA
+74 AQAEPNAQTEGENEA
-83 DVAPQST
+83 DIAPQST

-109 YSVESLKSI
+109 YSVDSLKSI
-118 IDSSSKAGMHYVMLA
+118 IDSSSEAGMHYVMLA
-133 VGNDGL
+133 IGNDGL

-166 GNVAYNSQTDQKEL
+166 GNVEYNSQAVQKEL
-180 TESDMNTIMA
+180 TESEMNTIMA

-212 ITCMQE
+212 ITCMKE
-218 LGMKNVT
+218 LGMTNVT
-225 YRTSKRTIDVTNSEA
+225 YSTSKRTIDVTNSEA

-268 EYGNDVNGTP
+268 EYGNDVNATP

-286 GGEKY
+286 GGDKY
-291 KKYIEYL
+291 KKYIDYL
-298 NAIAKKIEDA
+298 NNVAKKIENA
-308 NMKPMAFNDGI
+308 GMKPMAFNDGI
-319 YYSSN
+319 YYNNN
-324 TNYGTIDNNIIVC
+324 TSYGTIDKNIIVC
-337 YWSPGWPG
+337 YWSAGWSG

-361 INTHGGYY
+361 INTHGDYY
-369 WIVGGKKVTESDAK
+369 WIVGGNKVTESKAR
-383 QFNINSFNGGATIS
+383 QFNINSFSGYATIS
-397 NPVGAMFCIWSDVPT
+397 DPAGAMFCIWSDVPT
-412 AQKDS
+412 AQEDS

-448 GGTDPTPTPN
+448 GGTDPTPTPK
-458 PNPTPDVENQENQEN
+458 PNPTPDVENQEN
-473 ITLEIGDTDTRT
+473 ITLEIGGTDTRT

-494 TDTSKYDETIAK
+494 TDTSNYDKTIAK
-506 VTVKGTNATAGEDT
+506 VTVKGTDATAGEDT

-526 KCSDIAKNKNWTKT
+526 KCSDIAKNTSWTQT
-540 EYYYNDNGNYY
+540 EYYYNKDGNYY
-551 PVYTRYSESTY
+551 PVYTRYSESR
-562 IFWTITTYYYGYSTN
+562 ILFWTTTTYYYGYSTN
-577 NNANNVKEIGKTTTS
+577 NNENNVKEIGNTTTS

-605 GVNASTEIKFEGVTP
+605 GVNASTEITFEGVTP
-620 GTTYYKVGNITYKI
+620 GTTYYKVGDITYKI
-634 EVKPIAQT
+634 EVKPITQT
-642 ENKTIFFNQ
+642 ANRTIFFNQ
-651 RQSLNVQMPDG
+651 SQSLDVQVPNG

-672 NNLITVDN
+672 NNLITVDD

-710 TYNYTIT
+710 TYNYTIA

-734 NAGVEVEGTSSETR
+734 NAGVKVEGTSSETR
-748 KNTNDTDYSVYYSNI
+748 TNTNGDDYSVYYSNI
-763 LASTPN
+763 LASTPG

-781 APETTAHKGRTIY
+781 APETTAHENRTIY

-801 DTELENNSSSKT
+801 NTELENDSSSKK
-813 ERQTNDNGDDE
+813 ERQTSDAGDDE
-824 TNSGTGFTK
+824 TFSGTGFTK

-844 TENKSWISVSGTDEL
+844 TEKNSWISVSNTNEL

-877 ADWGNKGDGSKGGWL
+877 ADWGNKGDGSQGGWL
-892 DSNDYCTLSMQV
+892 DSSNYCTLSMQV

-919 DLKTKTMVY
+919 DLETKTLVY
-928 GYWPNG
+928 GYWSNG

-972 TDFQWDNNKQ
+972 TDFQWDNNEQ

-998 AKYPSKD
+998 AKHPSKD

-1032 DSLTVHYV
+1032 DSLTVHYM

-1046 AFYNYNIAVRQGTVF
+1046 EFYNYNIAVKQGTVF
-1061 DANFKKQGKG
+1061 DENFQKQGNG

-1106 DFTKAVRSKD
+1106 NFTDAVRSD
-1116 GKEVWLY
+1116 KEVWLY
-1123 YTFNNTH
+1123 YTFNNMH

-1143 ADNLGLADTSWEK
+1143 AENLGLADTSWEK
-1156 ATVGKAQYGTIQQ
+1156 AIVGKAKYGTIQQ
-1169 DTKNH
+1169 DAENH
-1174 ILTYTAKQA
+1174 ILTYTANQA

-1196 KDEEGKEVTIPHTIY
+1196 KDEEGKEVNVPHIIY

-1226 TGDGSKWETIGNA
+1226 TGDGSKWEIVGSA
-1239 TDEKQTTSKIGD
+1239 ADEKQATSKIGD
-1251 QAQYGYDKAYSSAT
+1251 KAQYGYDNAYSSAT

-1310 ANNENEKFMLVNT
+1310 ANDENEKFMLVNT
-1323 ASING
+1323 ASLDG
-1328 ESNLTTYPE
+1328 ESDLTTYPE

-1384 GDAAYSEYT
+1384 GDAAYSEYK

-1476 NLKTSRVVQL
+1476 NLSTSRVVQL
-1486 GLRGLQTGVDCTING
+1486 GLRGLQEGVYCTING
-1501 TAQQVSTTDMF
+1501 TEQQVSTTDMF
-1512 YKIKDQGITGT
+1512 YKIKNQGTTGT
-1523 VTISNPETS
+1523 VTISNPEGS

-1542 VCDDPNALGIVSE
+1542 VCDDPNALGVVSE

-1568 DPVPTADATANLNL
+1568 DPVPMADATANINL

-1602 TDATFTADQIKSA
+1602 TDATFTADQIQSA
-1615 VTSALPEGY
+1615 VTSALPDGY

-1653 TLKVT
+1653 ILKVT

-1668 TATLTGVQTSAGSK
+1668 TATLTGVQTSAGDK
-1682 YSFNA
+1682 YSFSA

>member
-33 ENVTSENNDTS
+33 ENITSENNDTS

-74 AQAEGENEA
+74 AQTEGENEA
-83 DVAPQST
+83 DIAPQST

-118 IDSSSKAGMHYVMLA
+118 IDSSSEAGMHYVMLA
-133 VGNDGL
+133 IGNDGL

-160 STGIHK
+160 SAGIHK
-166 GNVAYNSQTDQKEL
+166 GNVEYNSQAVQKEL
-180 TESDMNTIMA
+180 TESEMNTIMA

-212 ITCMQE
+212 ITCMKE
-218 LGMKNVT
+218 LGMTNVT
-225 YRTSKRTIDVTNSEA
+225 YSTSKRTIDVTNSKA

-268 EYGNDVNGTP
+268 EYGNDVNATP

-286 GGEKY
+286 GGDKY

-298 NAIAKKIEDA
+298 NNVAKKIENA
-308 NMKPMAFNDGI
+308 GMKPMAFNDGI
-319 YYSSN
+319 YYNSDTS
-324 TNYGTIDNNIIVC
+324 YGTIDNKIIVC
-337 YWSPGWPG
+337 YWSPGWDG
-345 YDVASAS
+345 YNVASAR

-361 INTHGGYY
+361 INTHGSYY
-369 WIVGGKKVTESDAK
+369 WIVGGNKVTESEAK
-383 QFNINSFNGGATIS
+383 QFKINSFNDDVTIS
-397 NPVGAMFCIWSDVPT
+397 NPAGAMFCIWSDVPT

-458 PNPTPDVENQENQEN
+458 PNPTPDVENQEN
-473 ITLEIGDTDTRT
+473 ITLEIGGTDTRT
-485 QENVNNQNN
+485 QENVNNQNK
-494 TDTSKYDETIAK
+494 TDTSNYDDTIAK
-506 VTVKGTNATAGEDT
+506 VTVKGTDATAGEDT
-520 YTSEKV
+520 YTSKKV
-526 KCSDIAKNKNWTKT
+526 KCSDIAKNTSWTKT
-540 EYYYNDNGNYY
+540 EYYYNKDGNYY
-551 PVYTRYSESTY
+551 PVYARYATSGWIWQT
-562 IFWTITTYYYGYSTN
+562 TTYYYGYSVNDSSTDVYEVGNTSRNSTN
-577 NNANNVKEIGKTTTS
+577 
-592 SEKWTLYRKTTTP
+592 WTLYSKTTTP
-605 GVNASTEIKFEGVTP
+605 GVSASTEISFEGLTP
-620 GTTYYKVGNITYKI
+620 GTTYYKVGDITYKI
-634 EVKPIAQT
+634 EVKPIAKT

-651 RQSLNVQMPDG
+651 SQSLNVQVPNG

-680 NGNVTAGST
+680 NGNVTAGSK

-710 TYNYTIT
+710 TYNYTIA

-734 NAGVEVEGTSSETR
+734 NAGVKVEGTSSETR
-748 KNTNDTDYSVYYSNI
+748 QNTNGDNYSVYYSNI

-781 APETTAHKGRTIY
+781 APKTTAHEERTIY

-801 DTELENNSSSKT
+801 NTELENNSSSKT
-813 ERQTNDNGDDE
+813 ERQTNDAGDDE
-824 TNSGTGFTK
+824 TFSGTGFTK

-844 TENKSWISVSGTDEL
+844 TENNSWTSVNNTDEL

-877 ADWGNKGDGSKGGWL
+877 ADWGNKGDGSQGGWL
-892 DSNDYCTLSMQV
+892 DSRDYCTLSMQV

-928 GYWPNG
+928 GYWSNG

-972 TDFQWDNNKQ
+972 TDFQWDNNEQ

-998 AKYPSKD
+998 SNHPSKD

-1046 AFYNYNIAVRQGTVF
+1046 AFYNYNIVVKQGTVF
-1061 DANFKKQGKG
+1061 NENFKKQDNG
-1071 LINNTVQNKLGITQT
+1071 LINNTVRNKLGITQT
-1086 VQSDLKNMTEIGAQ
+1086 VQSDLKNMPEIGAQ

-1106 DFTKAVRSKD
+1106 DFTNAVRSED

-1143 ADNLGLADTSWEK
+1143 ADNLGLADTSWEN

-1169 DTKNH
+1169 DPKNH
-1174 ILTYTAKQA
+1174 ILTYTANQA

-1226 TGDGSKWETIGNA
+1226 TGDGSEWETIGNA

-1251 QAQYGYDKAYSSAT
+1251 QAQYGYDNAYSSAT

-1337 GDLYNVP
+1337 GNLYNVP

-1384 GDAAYSEYT
+1384 GDAAYSEYK

-1406 DLNFGTIDLKDYD
+1406 DLNFETIDLKDYD

-1476 NLKTSRVVQL
+1476 NLETLRIVQL

-1501 TAQQVSTTDMF
+1501 TAQQISTTDMF
-1512 YKIKDQGITGT
+1512 YKIKNQGTTGT
-1523 VTISNPETS
+1523 VTISNPEDS

-1682 YSFNA
+1682 YSFSA